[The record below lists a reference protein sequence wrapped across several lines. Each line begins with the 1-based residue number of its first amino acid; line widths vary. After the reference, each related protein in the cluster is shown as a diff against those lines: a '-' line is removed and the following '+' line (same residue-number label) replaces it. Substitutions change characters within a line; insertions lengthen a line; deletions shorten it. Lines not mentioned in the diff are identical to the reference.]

1 MRLLLII
8 LTPLVQPRT
17 EFLKCTNR
25 AQAYGA
31 AWLARTELLARQPL
45 SQNKNALEYASFHAV
60 WKSNFDAPR
69 HRRDV
74 VSVTASARW
83 RPLFDFTQVPHSHLL
98 HAPGSHRPQGCR

>member
-1 MRLLLII
+1 
-8 LTPLVQPRT
+8 
-17 EFLKCTNR
+17 
-25 AQAYGA
+25 
-31 AWLARTELLARQPL
+31 
-45 SQNKNALEYASFHAV
+45 V